1 MYGKLK
7 HGLIF
12 HSGAYFDQ
20 NIAKFFNWKNS
31 SIIAYGRKNEQ
42 DLTSDHFTANR
53 NETMIP
59 YYNII
64 NIVKFNDNFLKD
76 IASVISIL
84 DTLIHYMC
92 RNHKIYGW
100 NCGETYFPYEKKG
113 NAIYS
118 KLPGWQSN
126 RSEVDKLILQNI
138 LSEIGQFMNIN
149 ERRSTKF
156 HRFQR

>member
-1 MYGKLK
+1 
-7 HGLIF
+7 
-12 HSGAYFDQ
+12 
-20 NIAKFFNWKNS
+20 
-31 SIIAYGRKNEQ
+31 
-42 DLTSDHFTANR
+42 
-53 NETMIP
+53 MIP

-138 LSEIGQFMNIN
+138 LSEIGQFMNTN
-149 ERRSTKF
+149 ERDLRSSIDFRGDGEIKDSLENGSVTNIYINND
-156 HRFQR
+156 